1 MTDLLNLDELLE
13 IEREVTI
20 RGVNYPIVERSV
32 GVMLD
37 SLKIAKRQGSSRGGK
52 KVSEEEFFQD
62 MLKTLKTIIPD
73 APDEVLRGLTMR
85 QMVAVLEFCNQNP
98 EDLAEKVMKEGE
110 KVEGG
115 KTQEVA
121 LSGEA

>member
-115 KTQEVA
+115 ATQEVA